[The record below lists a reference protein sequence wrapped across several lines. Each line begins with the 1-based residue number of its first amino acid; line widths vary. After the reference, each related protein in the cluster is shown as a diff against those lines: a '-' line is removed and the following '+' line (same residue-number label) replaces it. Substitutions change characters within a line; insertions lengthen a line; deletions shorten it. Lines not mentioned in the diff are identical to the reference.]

1 MAMKPEDA
9 PLLETRS
16 LAKSFVEKKTGK
28 SLEVI
33 EGLDLEI
40 KPGTLTCIVGPSGCG
55 KTTLL
60 RLMAGLEL
68 PSGGQVLLEGTP
80 VTGPGPDRGLVF
92 QEYALFPWRT
102 VLKNVTFGLTLAG
115 VPPGEAN
122 ERAETFLRMVGLV
135 GHEDLYPRELSG
147 GMKQRVAIART
158 LAVNPKILLMDEPFA
173 SLDAQARNGMQEF
186 LVGLWSETGMTIV
199 FVTHSVDEAV
209 YLGQVIVGLSARP
222 ARKVEELSNG
232 LPYVRDRTDARFTD
246 LRRRILDYLVREQH
260 DVQEAGI

>member
-1 MAMKPEDA
+1 MRKW
-9 PLLETRS
+9 R
-16 LAKSFVEKKTGK
+16 
-28 SLEVI
+28 
-33 EGLDLEI
+33 
-40 KPGTLTCIVGPSGCG
+40 
-55 KTTLL
+55 
-60 RLMAGLEL
+60 
-68 PSGGQVLLEGTP
+68 
-80 VTGPGPDRGLVF
+80 LVF

-115 VPPGEAN
+115 VPSGEAN

-246 LRRRILDYLVREQH
+246 LSRRILDYLVREQH